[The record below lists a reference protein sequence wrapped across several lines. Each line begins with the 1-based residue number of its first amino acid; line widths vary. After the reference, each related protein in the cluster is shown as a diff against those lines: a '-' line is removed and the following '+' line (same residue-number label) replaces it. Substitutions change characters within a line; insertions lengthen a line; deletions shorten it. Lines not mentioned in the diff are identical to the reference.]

1 MFLKFKQTKIKRL
14 KNNFKRINMANVIVI
29 IFATYIIGAGIACI
43 IGLIIADSNWKYA
56 EGEFIIVWP
65 ALLYLLPHDF
75 IKYTNNYLNKNN
87 LKQMNFKILG
97 KAMGFMFLPTLGV
110 LLMLLVGF
118 FDPIQMWNWIKSDS
132 AWAIIVRIF
141 IFVIEISLIT
151 YLYFDYLEE
160 EINENIKKET
170 ESDGTCKSINY
181 STYARDMFDDASSSD
196 KYILKYTKNPNV
208 VIIERK
214 KY

>member
-1 MFLKFKQTKIKRL
+1 
-14 KNNFKRINMANVIVI
+14 
-29 IFATYIIGAGIACI
+29 
-43 IGLIIADSNWKYA
+43 
-56 EGEFIIVWP
+56 
-65 ALLYLLPHDF
+65 
-75 IKYTNNYLNKNN
+75 
-87 LKQMNFKILG
+87 MNFKILG

-151 YLYFDYLEE
+151 YLYFDYLKK

-170 ESDGTCKSINY
+170 GSDGICKSISY
-181 STYARDMFDDASSSD
+181 STYARNMFDDTSSSD
-196 KYILKYTKNPNV
+196 KYILEYTKNPNV

>member
-1 MFLKFKQTKIKRL
+1 
-14 KNNFKRINMANVIVI
+14 MANVIVI

-43 IGLIIADSNWKYA
+43 IGLIIEDSNWKYA

-132 AWAIIVRIF
+132 AWAIIVRIL
-141 IFVIEISLIT
+141 ISKLGNNYT
-151 YLYFDYLEE
+151 T
-160 EINENIKKET
+160 EINENIEKET
-170 ESDGTCKSINY
+170 GSDGTCKSINY
-181 STYARDMFDDASSSD
+181 STYARDMFDDTSSSD

-208 VIIERK
+208 VIIECK